1 MATQPSWQESSRRS
15 NRSPENNRR
24 SERIRVNAFHF
35 VPGSA
40 SVSMF
45 VPDSVSFPDPAFVSV
60 LYSDPISVPASD
72 SVPESV
78 SAPWV
83 PHTSVLRVGLLT
95 FPSVIPTEAAFWFTL
110 SFEVPTRDLLFRPP
124 PKQPSRNASV
134 GAGLRPARAASANN
148 CVRNPRRAQSN
159 RLDIVVSAARAPP
172 RRPRN
177 QSLFF
182 PTFLCRINFVAIAR
196 NVSGTFLFPLNCFTS
211 AGVSLCNNRS
221 EISNGVFGLNVK
233 FFATV

>member
-172 RRPRN
+172 RRPR
-177 QSLFF
+177 
-182 PTFLCRINFVAIAR
+182 PI
-196 NVSGTFLFPLNCFTS
+196 
-211 AGVSLCNNRS
+211 NRS
-221 EISNGVFGLNVK
+221 SSPHSSAASTSSPSP
-233 FFATV
+233 ATSREHSYSRSIASHPPASASATTAAKYPTASSD